1 MKIKLFNREAISDG
15 YYSNGMARYRREN
28 NKELEVRVNEFMAD
42 KKVVDI
48 KYQEATHGNY
58 EDMDQNFMPFPCLC
72 MLCQLDSVLVSLLR
86 GYFLVLMV
94 GLHIMLIGSSVRL
107 APQLLCGLH
116 FLLDRLRLTMQ
127 TADKLLLCLSFL
139 RHMQALFPAL
149 LVAPFL

>member
-58 EDMDQNFMPFPCLC
+58 EDMDP
-72 MLCQLDSVLVSLLR
+72 LVPSISTIFILR
-86 GYFLVLMV
+86 
-94 GLHIMLIGSSVRL
+94 
-107 APQLLCGLH
+107 
-116 FLLDRLRLTMQ
+116 
-127 TADKLLLCLSFL
+127 SFL
-139 RHMQALFPAL
+139 IR
-149 LVAPFL
+149 